1 MELSSAS
8 IHELFGNR
16 AIKPKDRTR
25 SISEWLID
33 QSITTDELIGF
44 AYHQKAPVKATCM
57 EALEYVTAL
66 QPQLATIAVF
76 EFAANNLADP
86 APRVK
91 WESARVISNIAPMFP
106 DQLNRVVSQLLE
118 NATHSGT
125 VVRWSA
131 ATALAQ
137 IACISGYQNPGFLN
151 QLQALLENEPKSSI
165 QKIYRAALKSVHKI

>member
-1 MELSSAS
+1 
-8 IHELFGNR
+8 
-16 AIKPKDRTR
+16 
-25 SISEWLID
+25 
-33 QSITTDELIGF
+33 
-44 AYHQKAPVKATCM
+44 M

-91 WESARVISNIAPMFP
+91 WESARVISNISHAFP
-106 DQLNRVVSQLLE
+106 EQANHVVPQLLE

-131 ATALAQ
+131 STALAQ
-137 IACISGYQNPGFLN
+137 IFSIPGIQHPGLVI

-165 QKIYRAALKSVHKI
+165 QKIYERAIRKKG